1 MMSRFSRAIRAQFD
15 MLWQDLGWTQRS
27 LRRSPTFTLT
37 AIIVAAI
44 GIGASTAAFTLL
56 DHVLLRPLPF
66 PNPEQLVV
74 LYQTQLT
81 KGNARTVTSP
91 ANYLDWQSMSKSF
104 ETVGAY
110 TTASVNLSGQAEPQR
125 LEGVTISAEVF
136 KALNVQPVVGRSFT
150 NEDMDTGAANVVLLS
165 DSLASALFGRAT
177 DAFNRS
183 LLLDSTAY
191 TVVGVMPAGFSFP
204 TRETQ
209 LWLPLQF
216 NQQGRQNRTGL
227 FISVIGRLKPG
238 VTVDQARTEM
248 GLIGQQLESTYPKE
262 NGGMGA
268 TAVGMQEVISPQ
280 SRTLVIAV
288 FAAALCLILI
298 TCTNL
303 ANLLFA
309 RFLSRRQEIATRIA
323 IGAGRERL
331 LRQLITENFVL
342 AIIGGGLGLLLGWI
356 ATPALARLVPEALP
370 ITGLPQMNLRVFGF
384 AALLTLLTCIAFG
397 VGPALRAARQ
407 IDLNALR
414 AKSTVASRS
423 DKVRQAL
430 VLAEVACT
438 VILLIG
444 AGLMAKALWRVQS
457 VHPGFRAENV
467 LTMRTTLP
475 LPKYNNVEPRTQF
488 YSNVLT
494 KVRALPGVNSASYN
508 SFLPMVFRGGIF
520 PVTAPGTS
528 ADTQQTAV
536 QTSIRFVTQDFF
548 TTLGIPIRQGRDI
561 SDRDTAKAPS
571 VTVISE
577 SLARRLWPNQDPI
590 GKQVNVALADRTVV
604 GVVGDIS
611 VRGLERT
618 SEPQVYLSSQQVS
631 DGALS
636 FFSPKDMVVRT
647 SGNPT
652 ALATAIRGIVH
663 EVDPDQPVSSVRT
676 LEDVLRLE
684 TESRRSQLNVL
695 GSFALIATLLAA
707 IGIYGLMSF
716 TVSNRTQEVGVRLAL
731 GAQPRSILTMFLR
744 RGLLLGILGV
754 VIGVPLAYFAARGMA
769 AILFGVKPG
778 DPLIYVGASLLA
790 VAMAL
795 AGSFWPARRAS
806 NVDPA
811 ISIRNE

>member
-1 MMSRFSRAIRAQFD
+1 MNRFARAIRAQFD
-15 MLWQDLGWTQRS
+15 SLWQDLGWTQRS

-44 GIGASTAAFTLL
+44 GIGANTAAFTLL

-66 PNPEQLVV
+66 PNPEQLVL
-74 LYQTQLT
+74 LYQTQLN

-91 ANYLDWQSMSKSF
+91 ANFLDWQSMSKSF
-104 ETVGAY
+104 ETVGGY
-110 TTASVNLSGQAEPQR
+110 TTTSVNLSGQGEPQR
-125 LEGVTISAEVF
+125 LEGVSITAEVL
-136 KALNVQPVVGRSFT
+136 KALNVQPAIGRSFT
-150 NEDMDTGAANVVLLS
+150 NGDMDTGAPNVVLLS
-165 DSLASALFGRAT
+165 DNLARALFGRAT
-177 DAFNRS
+177 DAFSRS
-183 LLLDSTAY
+183 ILLDNTAY
-191 TVVGVMPAGFSFP
+191 TVTGVMPAGFSFP

-216 NQQGRQNRTGL
+216 NQQGRQNRIGL
-227 FISVIGRLKPG
+227 FIGVVGRLRPG
-238 VTVDQARTEM
+238 VSVDKARTEM
-248 GLIGQQLESTYPKE
+248 IFIGQQLERSYPKE
-262 NGGMGA
+262 NGSMGA
-268 TAVGMQEVISPQ
+268 TALGMQEVISPQ
-280 SRTLVIAV
+280 SRMLVIAV
-288 FAAALCLILI
+288 FAAALCVILI

-303 ANLLFA
+303 ANLLLA

-331 LRQLITENFVL
+331 LRQLLTENFVL
-342 AIIGGGLGLLLGWI
+342 AIIGGGLGLLLGFI
-356 ATPALARLVPEALP
+356 ATPALAQLVPEALP

-397 VGPALRAARQ
+397 VGPALRAASQ
-407 IDLNALR
+407 IDMNALR
-414 AKSTVASRS
+414 AKSTVARRS
-423 DKVRQAL
+423 DRLRQVL

-457 VHPGFRAENV
+457 VDPGFRAENV

-475 LPKYNNVEPRTQF
+475 LPKYNNVEPRAQF
-488 YSNVLT
+488 YSRVLT
-494 KVRALPGVNSASYN
+494 KVRALPGVNSASYI

-528 ADTQQTAV
+528 ADSPQTAV
-536 QTSIRFVTQDFF
+536 QTSIRFVAQDFF
-548 TTLGIPIRQGRDI
+548 MTLGIPIRRGRDI
-561 SDRDTAKAPS
+561 SDRDTANDPS

-618 SEPQVYLSSQQVS
+618 SEPQVYLSSQQVA
-631 DGALS
+631 DGALP
-636 FFSPKDMVVRT
+636 FFAPKDMVVRT
-647 SGNPT
+647 DRNPT
-652 ALATAIRGIVH
+652 ALVPAIRAIVH

-676 LEDVLRLE
+676 LEEVLRTE

-695 GSFALIATLLAA
+695 GTFALIAFLLAA

-716 TVSNRTQEVGVRLAL
+716 TVSSRTQEVGVRLAL
-731 GAQPRSILTMFLR
+731 GAQPRNILTMFLR
-744 RGLLLGILGV
+744 RGFLLGIVGI
-754 VIGVPLAYFAARGMA
+754 VIGVPLAYLSARGMEA
-769 AILFGVKPG
+769 LLFGVKPG

-790 VAMAL
+790 MAMTL